1 MQRAIVTAPRVA
13 AAAKG
18 TALDGPRFLS

>member
-1 MQRAIVTAPRVA
+1 MQRTIAAAPRVA